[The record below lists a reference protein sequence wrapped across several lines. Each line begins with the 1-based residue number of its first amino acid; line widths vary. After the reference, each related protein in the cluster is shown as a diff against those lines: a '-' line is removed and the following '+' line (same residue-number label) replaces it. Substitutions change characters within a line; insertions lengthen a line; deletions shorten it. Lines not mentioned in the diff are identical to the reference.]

1 PISMNTDTAAARLA
15 PPRTLDRERL
25 MLGAIAVLVAS
36 LLLTA
41 STYYV
46 GLVAVVGV
54 NAIVVMGLG
63 FLMATGQI
71 SLGHAAFLGLGAY
84 GSALLTARWGVP
96 VLLAIP
102 CATAL
107 CAAVGYV
114 LARLTLQLKGHY
126 LPLATLAYGMAISVC
141 FVAAIELTGGA
152 SGLTGVKP
160 LSVFG
165 WVFDTRSTATL
176 IWVVVAL
183 LLVGYRRI
191 YRGRVGRVARALKSN
206 GVMVSAFGVDVPAT
220 RTRIFVL
227 SAALGGLAGA
237 LYACYMQFLSPST
250 FSLGASI
257 NLLIMAVL
265 GGVAGPMGAIL
276 GAIFFTVIELS
287 AQKLI
292 ANVLN
297 LPGQVE
303 TMVFGVMLIV
313 MLLKW
318 PHGLLSWARLG
329 EGGSGARDDAR
340 PVAVPVPASRMRAP
354 VSLVA
359 HNVTKKFGGLTALA
373 DVSVAIPGAA
383 ITGLIGP
390 NGAGKSTLFDVL
402 TQVYSATSGS
412 VSFNGKP
419 LPSTSQEVVRQGIAR
434 TFQHVQLVQDL
445 DVLRNVLIGGYVNG
459 RAGLLSSA
467 FGRDRAEEARLMD
480 EALAAL
486 RRVGLLELAGVKVS
500 ELPLGSQR
508 MVEVARALM
517 ARPALLLLDE
527 PAAGLRAP
535 EKERLARLLQ
545 SLRDEDGMTV
555 LIVEHDMELVM
566 GCADYLFVLN
576 FGKLLAQGTPAQVRS
591 NPEVIDAYLGTDA

>member
-1 PISMNTDTAAARLA
+1 MSTDNATARLVS
-15 PPRTLDRERL
+15 PRPFNRERVI
-25 MLGAIAVLVAS
+25 LGIGAALVTS

-54 NAIVVMGLG
+54 NSIVVMGLA

-107 CAAVGYV
+107 CALVGYL
-114 LARLTLQLKGHY
+114 LAKLTLQLKGHY

-141 FVAAIELTGGA
+141 FVAAIDLTGGA

-165 WVFDTRSTATL
+165 FVFDTRLTATL

-183 LLVGYRRI
+183 LFIGYRRV
-191 YRGRVGRVARALKSN
+191 YQGRVGRVARALKSN
-206 GVMVSAFGVDVPAT
+206 SVMVSAFGVDVPAT

-257 NLLIMAVL
+257 NILIMVVL
-265 GGVAGPMGAIL
+265 GGVAGPLGAIL
-276 GAIFFTVIELS
+276 GATFFTIIELS
-287 AQKLI
+287 AQQVI

-303 TMVFGVMLIV
+303 TMVFGAMLIV

-318 PHGLLSWARLG
+318 PNGLLSWARVG
-329 EGGSGARDDAR
+329 DGRTTARVE
-340 PVAVPVPASRMRAP
+340 PKPAAALSASPRAQGP
-354 VSLVA
+354 ALLA
-359 HNVTKKFGGLTALA
+359 AQNVTKTFGGLTALA
-373 DVSVAIPGAA
+373 DVSVDIPGAA

-390 NGAGKSTLFDVL
+390 NGAGKSTLFNIL
-402 TQVYSATSGS
+402 THVYPATDGT
-412 VSFNGKP
+412 VTFNGKP
-419 LPSTSQEVVRQGIAR
+419 LPKTSQGVVRQGIAR

-445 DVLRNVLIGGYVNG
+445 DVLQNVLIGGYING
-459 RAGLLSSA
+459 RSGLISSA
-467 FGRDRAEEARLMD
+467 FGLDRAEEALLME
-480 EALAAL
+480 EALVAL
-486 RRVGLLELAGVKVS
+486 RRVGLFEIAYTKVS

-508 MVEVARALM
+508 LVEVARALM
-517 ARPALLLLDE
+517 ARPAVLLLDE

-535 EKERLARLLQ
+535 EKERLGRLLQ

-576 FGKLLAQGTPAQVRS
+576 FGKLLAHGKPSEIQR
-591 NPEVIDAYLGTDA
+591 NPDVINAYLGTDA